1 MSIIKVL
8 PAVIDGCAAP
18 PPSKSAAHRALI
30 CAALAGGGSVSGIIE
45 SDDMR
50 ATINGISHLGVNAV
64 YSGDKVTI
72 QKVTASKA
80 APVIDCIESGS
91 TLRFL
96 VPVFAACG
104 IACTFTGS
112 GRLPLRPIGVYADCL
127 PQHGVKLKTSCGLP
141 LTIEGRL
148 QPGKF
153 NLPGDVSSQ
162 FISGLLFAL
171 PLCDGDSD
179 IILTSPLQSESY
191 VDLTLNALKSADI
204 KVHKTSHGWH
214 VPGGQTYRPHDYKI
228 EGDWS
233 QAAFLLALGA
243 VGGRLELKGI
253 DMNSYQGDRA
263 IISLFE
269 RMGADI
275 KRTEGGVICRKN
287 RLRGINIDASQIPDL
302 VPVLATVSALAD
314 GVTTISGAERL
325 RLKESDRLEAITHCL
340 KKMGAK
346 IEQTADGLRIEGVE
360 RLEGGVKLSGFGDH
374 RIVMSLA
381 VAALGCLNP
390 ITITDADSV
399 KKSWPSFFEEY
410 KKCGGAVDVI

>member
-1 MSIIKVL
+1 MSSIKVL
-8 PAVIDGCAAP
+8 PAAIDGCAAP

-30 CAALAGGGSVSGIIE
+30 CAALAGEGSVSGVIQ

-50 ATINGISHLGVNAV
+50 ATINGISHLGGNAV

-72 QKVTASKA
+72 QKAIFSKDN
-80 APVIDCIESGS
+80 PVIDCVESGS

-96 VPVFAACG
+96 IPIFAACG

-112 GRLPLRPIGVYADCL
+112 GRLPLRPVGVYADCL
-127 PQHGVKLKTSCGLP
+127 PQHGVKLKTSGGLP

-179 IILTSPLQSESY
+179 IILTSVLQSESY
-191 VDLTLNALKSADI
+191 VDLTINALKSADI
-204 KVHKTSHGWH
+204 KVQKTSYGWH

-233 QAAFLLALGA
+233 QAAFLVALGV
-243 VGGRLELKGI
+243 VGGRLELKGV
-253 DMNSYQGDRA
+253 DMNSDQGDRA
-263 IISLFE
+263 VISLFE

-275 KRTEGGVICRKN
+275 KRTEAGVICRKK
-287 RLRGINIDASQIPDL
+287 RLRGIDIDASQIPDL
-302 VPVLATVSALAD
+302 VPVLATVSTLAD
-314 GVTTISGAERL
+314 GVTTISGAGRL
-325 RLKESDRLEAITHCL
+325 RLKESDRLESVTNCL
-340 KKMGAK
+340 KKIGAK
-346 IEQTADGLRIEGVE
+346 IEQTIDGLQIEGVE
-360 RLEGGVKLSGFGDH
+360 RLGGGVTLSGFSDH

-381 VAALGCLNP
+381 VAALGCSNP
-390 ITITDADSV
+390 ITITDAYSV
-399 KKSWPSFFEEY
+399 NKSWPSFFEEY

>member
-1 MSIIKVL
+1 M
-8 PAVIDGCAAP
+8 
-18 PPSKSAAHRALI
+18 I
-30 CAALAGGGSVSGIIE
+30 CTALAGGGSVKGVIE
-45 SDDMR
+45 SDDMQ
-50 ATINGISHLGVNAV
+50 ATINGISRLGVDAV
-64 YSGDKVTI
+64 YSGDKVTV
-72 QKVTASKA
+72 QKATFSKDE
-80 APVIDCIESGS
+80 PVIDCVESGS

-96 VPVFAACG
+96 IPVFAACG

-127 PQHGVKLKTSCGLP
+127 PQHGIKLKTSGGLP

-153 NLPGDVSSQ
+153 KLPGDVSSQ

-191 VDLTLNALKSADI
+191 VDLTINALESADI
-204 KVHKTSHGWH
+204 KVHKTSFGWH
-214 VPGGQTYRPHDYKI
+214 VPGGQTYLPYDYKI

-243 VGGRLELKGI
+243 VGGCIELKGV

-263 IISLFE
+263 VINLFE

-275 KRTEGGVICRKN
+275 KRTEDGAICRKK
-287 RLRGINIDASQIPDL
+287 RLRGIDIDVSQIPDL
-302 VPVLATVSALAD
+302 VPVLATVSAFAD
-314 GVTTISGAERL
+314 GVTTISGAGRL
-325 RLKESDRLEAITHCL
+325 RLKESDRLEAVTHCL
-340 KKMGAK
+340 KKIGAK
-346 IEQTADGLRIEGVE
+346 IQQTKDGLQIEGVE
-360 RLEGGVKLSGFGDH
+360 RLDGGVTLSGFSDH

-399 KKSWPSFFEEY
+399 NKSWPSFFEEY
-410 KKCGGAVDVI
+410 QKCGGAVDVI